1 MILGRKAVG
10 WRNLGRVVLATTL
23 SGVTL
28 ALAFE
33 ALIVAVAL
41 VGMHATGFPIAVL
54 AELVLRELMASGG

>member
-10 WRNLGRVVLATTL
+10 WRNLGLVALAAIL
-23 SGVTL
+23 SGITL

-54 AELVLRELMASGG
+54 AELVLQKLVAGVG